1 MQLTPEPKQAIWG
14 FSCRVSCDL
23 HELVLWPMFP
33 RVGGWLTFFLID
45 APSAFYTAFSF
56 QVKGIPPATKSFLPK
71 KTFPN
76 FRLLCKRRDMCC
88 TFYPGTSW
96 PLTPNSASA
105 GLLDPSSP
113 SMHKMWAIL
122 ATSLFHTFYF
132 SFSILLLYINVFNL
146 MVVTFYQ
153 YFLIFDFFQMF
164 FALNHRFWIVMRQV

>member
-1 MQLTPEPKQAIWG
+1 MQLTPKPKQAIWG
-14 FSCRVSCDL
+14 FRCRVSCDL

-33 RVGGWLTFFLID
+33 RVGGWLAFGLID

-113 SMHKMWAIL
+113 SMHKMWAKCEPFL
-122 ATSLFHTFYF
+122 QHLYFKNFLFFFNFTSSHQCFQPHCCHFFPIFPQFWVLSSLTF
-132 SFSILLLYINVFNL
+132 
-146 MVVTFYQ
+146 
-153 YFLIFDFFQMF
+153 
-164 FALNHRFWIVMRQV
+164 